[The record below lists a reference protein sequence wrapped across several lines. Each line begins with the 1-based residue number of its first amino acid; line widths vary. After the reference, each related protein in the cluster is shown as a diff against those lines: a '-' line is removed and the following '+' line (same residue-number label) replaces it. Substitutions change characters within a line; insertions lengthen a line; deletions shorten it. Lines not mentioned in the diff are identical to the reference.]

1 MSSRLLLLTIEEV
14 GALFGVKRRAAYLMT
29 SRPDFPKPVRVG
41 LRAIRW
47 RAADVEN
54 YVAQLPT
61 VNSFEPP
68 QLRAGKTARRAQAPV
83 RPFSGLPGA
92 AADVHGT

>member
-14 GALFGVKRRAAYLMT
+14 GALFGLKRRAAYVMA
-29 SRPDFPKPVRVG
+29 SRPGFPKPVQVG

-47 RAADVEN
+47 RAADVEA

-61 VNSFEPP
+61 VTSAEPP
-68 QLRAGKTARRAQAPV
+68 QLRAGKSARRAQAQP
-83 RPFSGLPGA
+83 RPFAGLPGA
-92 AADVHGT
+92 PADIHGA